1 MLYARSDHRSLS
13 APELHV
19 PKGIPLTEEEQVRR
33 RHEIFGAS
41 IKLFLKNGFQET
53 SMREIAEEAG
63 IGKSTLYDY
72 FPTKDDILAWGVEDE
87 FMDLADAARE
97 IAAQPLPAVTRLR
110 KIMKNHVEMLAA
122 SRDFYLKLSF
132 EVQRLSLETQKR
144 IQVRRHA
151 YQDLIR
157 QLIDEGIQEGAF
169 RKVDSLFVARML
181 IVAITPT
188 IFTSRPT
195 GTPQQMLSTALD
207 VFLRGIEA

>member
-1 MLYARSDHRSLS
+1 M
-13 APELHV
+13 

-33 RHEIFGAS
+33 RHEIFGTS

-87 FMDLADAARE
+87 IVDLADAAQE

-110 KIMKNHVEMLAA
+110 KIMKNHVDVLSS
-122 SRDFYLKLSF
+122 SRDLYLKLSF

-157 QLIDEGIQEGAF
+157 HLIDEGIQEGSF
-169 RKVDSLFVARML
+169 RKVDSLFVARLL
-181 IVAITPT
+181 IFAITPT

-195 GTPQQMLSTALD
+195 GTPQQMLNSALD
-207 VFLRGIEA
+207 VFLRGIQA